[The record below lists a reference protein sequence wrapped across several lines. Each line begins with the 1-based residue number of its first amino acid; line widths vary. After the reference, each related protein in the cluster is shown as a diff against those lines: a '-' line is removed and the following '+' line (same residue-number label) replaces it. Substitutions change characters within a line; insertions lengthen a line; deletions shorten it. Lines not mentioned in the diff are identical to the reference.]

1 MRIPMKKN
9 KGTALIM
16 VLLAIAVMIIA
27 ASTIAVR
34 FNRVFFITNNAD
46 QVQISRWY
54 VDGIEGIIKKYMIDD
69 FKKTKSKVYLGMNWA
84 QPNQVIPLDDS
95 VISGTVHDE
104 MACFNIN
111 SLANNLSFDI
121 SSTDAMQNTD
131 YRLLDRPYPAL
142 VFKHLIMLTGAD
154 ENTADT
160 IVDSSI
166 DWIDNDSDMK
176 SSVGAEDQYYS
187 SIPSPH
193 LTAQGYFYDKS
204 EIRAVRGMTAEIY
217 RRLEPLICALP
228 TSDLNI
234 SVNMLT
240 FKKAPLLSA
249 VFLET
254 MDLDTALNVI
264 NKERP
269 EYGWDT
275 VDGFM
280 NNSVISKYSESVQG
294 LDKRLQKVI
303 VTNSNY
309 FVANIKVSFG
319 EHEFAFR
326 SRFFRDADT
335 SLVVYQRLRGEL
347 NE

>member
-1 MRIPMKKN
+1 MKRN
-9 KGTALIM
+9 NGTALIM

-27 ASTIAVR
+27 AATIAVR
-34 FNRVFFITNNAD
+34 FNRVFFITSNAD
-46 QVQISRWY
+46 QVQTSRWY

-69 FKKTKSKVYLGMNWA
+69 FKKTRSKVYLGMNWA

-95 VISGTVHDE
+95 VISGTVYDE
-104 MACFNIN
+104 MACFNLN
-111 SLANNLSFDI
+111 SLNNTLSIDTTSDTAI
-121 SSTDAMQNTD
+121 LNTD
-131 YRLLDRPYPAL
+131 SRLLGMPYPAL

-154 ENTADT
+154 ENTAET
-160 IVDSSI
+160 IVDSSR
-166 DWIDNDSDMK
+166 DWLDSDSDMR

-193 LTAQGYFYDKS
+193 LTAQGMFYDKS
-204 EIRAVRGMTAEIY
+204 ELRAVRGVTADIY

-228 TSDLNI
+228 TTDLNI
-234 SVNMLT
+234 SINTLT

-249 VFLET
+249 VMLGT
-254 MDLDTALNVI
+254 MDLSTALNVI
-264 NKERP
+264 DKERP

-275 VDGFM
+275 VDGFL
-280 NNSVISKYSESVQG
+280 NNNEIMKYTAAVQG
-294 LDKRLQKVI
+294 LDARLKKTI
-303 VTNSNY
+303 VTNSKY
-309 FVANIKVSFG
+309 FVANIKVTFG

-326 SRFFRDADT
+326 SRFYRDTDT

>member
-1 MRIPMKKN
+1 MKKN
-9 KGTALIM
+9 NGTALIM
-16 VLLAIAVMIIA
+16 ALLAIAIMIITA
-27 ASTIAVR
+27 TTIVVR
-34 FNRVFFITNNAD
+34 YNRVFFITSNAD
-46 QVQISRWY
+46 LVQTSKWY

-95 VISGTVHDE
+95 VISGTVYDE

-111 SLANNLSFDI
+111 SLNNNLSIDT
-121 SSTDAMQNTD
+121 SSESAILNTD
-131 YRLLDRPYPAL
+131 YRLLKKTYPAL
-142 VFKHLIMLTGAD
+142 VFTQLIISTGAD

-160 IVDSSI
+160 IVDSAM
-166 DWIDNDSDMK
+166 DWIDTDSDMR

-193 LTAQGYFYDKS
+193 LTAQGRFYDKS
-204 EIRAVRGMTAEIY
+204 ELRAIRGMTPEIY

-228 TSDLNI
+228 TSDMNVSI
-234 SVNMLT
+234 NTLT

-249 VFLET
+249 MFLGT
-254 MDLDTALNVI
+254 MDFDTALNVI

-275 VDGFM
+275 ADGFL
-280 NNSVISKYSESVQG
+280 NNSVIQKYTDAMNG
-294 LDKRLQKVI
+294 LKTRLQKTV

-326 SRFFRDADT
+326 TRFYRDSDT